1 MMKKLDGIGRPT
13 DSRNVNQKR
22 VLLTLLP
29 WKRDA
34 GVSSDDGNADLL
46 ATSCLSCSLALS
58 SSSLKLV
65 HNSRVIT
72 RRWTRLIALC
82 ITYWSPTHAPGL
94 ISYLF
99 IYYIIY
105 IIYACLCVLS
115 ISRGE
120 AGQGESR
127 GPDAPRQQNQS
138 DSWDFHKPC
147 QNSKYYSSG
156 YGVSPPSWFQWFTVY
171 CSSRGEKC
179 VIYFAPPG
187 PKFLTT
193 SMSPISN

>member
-72 RRWTRLIALC
+72 RR
-82 ITYWSPTHAPGL
+82 
-94 ISYLF
+94 
-99 IYYIIY
+99 
-105 IIYACLCVLS
+105 
-115 ISRGE
+115 
-120 AGQGESR
+120 
-127 GPDAPRQQNQS
+127 
-138 DSWDFHKPC
+138 
-147 QNSKYYSSG
+147 
-156 YGVSPPSWFQWFTVY
+156 
-171 CSSRGEKC
+171 
-179 VIYFAPPG
+179 
-187 PKFLTT
+187 
-193 SMSPISN
+193 